1 MDSKDLQTLIK
12 GYNSH
17 EDEIFDKCTDLFIL
31 KVRNELERMYK
42 NDEWGKMTQVSD
54 LGIYISK
61 RRLRFFA
68 IFFVL
73 HFGHKVIKFPIKSF
87 FFTVSI

>member
-54 LGIYISK
+54 LVFIFLKCVMILKILNSK
-61 RRLRFFA
+61 FCH
-68 IFFVL
+68 L
-73 HFGHKVIKFPIKSF
+73 HLEETVKLLVMYMVI
-87 FFTVSI
+87 